1 MSGSNICF
9 FVPRRW
15 RVAVFAVVLL
25 MFAYLLLEPMI
36 KSNLPIDVGCEY
48 EIKDVIVTPESLGVG
63 HCPICFGRNES
74 ICEGVIHNTVR
85 LRRKKRASL
94 GDKWKPKALGILN
107 KDRISIK
114 HLGNISEFHKLDN
127 ELCSMVGT
135 VNAPCENDVV
145 RKPFLNL
152 SSIESVMKE
161 TMYCPSERFISKVK
175 NIYIGEKLQK
185 SQTSLRTLQL
195 TSTLYV
201 NQEPIIFQVFPSEK
215 GWPFP
220 KFYGA
225 CGRVIIV
232 EDAGL
237 PLDYFLSYP
246 WIERAK
252 LALAVI
258 KIAKQLS
265 NNPEDWGLYMTEIAL
280 DNFAVSNGTVKLED
294 ADGILVADLSGSGI
308 KAEREKTV
316 DVCDWEETNC
326 LSSHP
331 AELCRGVIRDQNYYA
346 VCRSV
351 LSDIGSGKGL
361 LHSPPEE
368 GDFNNL
374 LQEALTECVTAQ
386 TLKRKEALDL
396 VVSLLQKQIET

>member
-1 MSGSNICF
+1 MFETGRNKRWLTPGADQNRCILMRPQSRAQALFGSSLAIWSAVGFLENTFSAAEIIFHFKTSIIVSEDLITLTESSRIFGKDWNGSNVKNHTRWHFSKLAFWSPQPMIQLSWSTWPQIMSGSNICY

-63 HCPICFGRNES
+63 HCPVCFGRNES

-152 SSIESVMKE
+152 SSIE
-161 TMYCPSERFISKVK
+161 R
-175 NIYIGEKLQK
+175 
-185 SQTSLRTLQL
+185 
-195 TSTLYV
+195 
-201 NQEPIIFQVFPSEK
+201 
-215 GWPFP
+215 
-220 KFYGA
+220 
-225 CGRVIIV
+225 
-232 EDAGL
+232 
-237 PLDYFLSYP
+237 
-246 WIERAK
+246 
-252 LALAVI
+252 
-258 KIAKQLS
+258 
-265 NNPEDWGLYMTEIAL
+265 
-280 DNFAVSNGTVKLED
+280 
-294 ADGILVADLSGSGI
+294 
-308 KAEREKTV
+308 
-316 DVCDWEETNC
+316 
-326 LSSHP
+326 
-331 AELCRGVIRDQNYYA
+331 
-346 VCRSV
+346 
-351 LSDIGSGKGL
+351 
-361 LHSPPEE
+361 
-368 GDFNNL
+368 
-374 LQEALTECVTAQ
+374 
-386 TLKRKEALDL
+386 
-396 VVSLLQKQIET
+396 